1 MLPGTPC
8 CFARQDDAPEERL
21 AVATVWPL
29 ARCALCCWHVFR
41 NVETRYVRITGH
53 RGDVVWTTIKSHL
66 WTAAHAKQSRKGRLA
81 LVTALGTIFNI
92 LHKPR
97 VLEYQPHDVVSA
109 MLDAAQLGASQAAE
123 KREASRTLASLGIEP
138 GRKVHYTFAGC
149 PIPHCPRTRSHTERL
164 HIQSY
169 GYVLRSCLTDEARGH
184 GD

>member
-123 KREASRTLASLGIEP
+123 KREASGSSLDARYTTPLLAAPSP
-138 GRKVHYTFAGC
+138 TVH
-149 PIPHCPRTRSHTERL
+149 
-164 HIQSY
+164 
-169 GYVLRSCLTDEARGH
+169 GH
-184 GD
+184 GATRNGCIFRAMATYCVRA